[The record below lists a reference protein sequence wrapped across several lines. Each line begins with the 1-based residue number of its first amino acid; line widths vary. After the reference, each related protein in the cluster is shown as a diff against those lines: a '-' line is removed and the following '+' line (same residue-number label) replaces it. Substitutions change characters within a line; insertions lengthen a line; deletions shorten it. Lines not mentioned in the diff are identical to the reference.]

1 MFLHSFKYTLKILLK
16 NRVLVF
22 WTLLFPI
29 ILGTFFKLAFSN
41 IEDSEK
47 LNVIDIAIID
57 NEEYNNNQIYKT
69 VFSNLSDKNNK
80 ERMFN
85 IEYTNIEDAN
95 KLLKDN
101 KIIGY
106 LLYEKGE
113 AKITFLNNGVNQT
126 VFKHVVEEI
135 DQTVDILNNS
145 LSDEMKSENIDY
157 MKIYKKAMEISGK
170 DKVKLNNISNS
181 NLSYTMIEFYT
192 LIAMTCLYGGILSMT
207 AINQN
212 LANMTNEGK
221 RVSVAPTP
229 KYKVILGSL
238 LSSYLIQ
245 LFGLLLLF
253 TYSILVLKVDY
264 GSNLLLII
272 LLALL
277 GSLAG
282 LSLGLFLATVLK
294 SKEDTKTG
302 IIISVTMLGC
312 FLAGMMGITMK
323 YIIDT
328 NIPILNKINPVAM
341 ITDGYYSL
349 YYYDT
354 LDRYIFNIISLAI
367 FSLVLITL
375 SLLSLRRQKY
385 DYI

>member
-1 MFLHSFKYTLKILLK
+1 MFLHSFEYTLKILLK

-41 IEDSEK
+41 IESNEK

-57 NEEYNNNQIYKT
+57 NEEFKNNQIYKS
-69 VFSNLSDKNNK
+69 VFDNLGDKDNK
-80 ERMFN
+80 EQMFN
-85 IEYTNIEDAN
+85 IKYTDIDEAK
-95 KLLKDN
+95 KLLEDD
-101 KIIGY
+101 KIVGY
-106 LLYEKGE
+106 LLYEDGE

-126 VFKHVVEEI
+126 IFKYVVEEI
-135 DQTVDILNNS
+135 GQTSEILNNT
-145 LSDEMKSENIDY
+145 LSKEMNSDKIDY
-157 MKIYKKAMEISGK
+157 VKMYKKALEISNK
-170 DKVKLNNISNS
+170 DNVKLNNISSS

-192 LIAMTCLYGGILSMT
+192 LIAMTCMYGGILSMT
-207 AINQN
+207 AVNQN

-229 KYKVILGSL
+229 KYKVLLGSL

-253 TYSILVLKVDY
+253 VYTIFALKIDY
-264 GSNLLLII
+264 GNNLLLVI
-272 LLALL
+272 LLAIL

-282 LSLGLFLATVLK
+282 STLGLFLATVLK

-302 IIISVTMLGC
+302 IIISTTMLGC

-323 YIIDT
+323 YVIDT
-328 NIPILNKINPVAM
+328 NVPILNKINPVAM

-367 FSLVLITL
+367 FSLVLIVL

-385 DYI
+385 DNI